1 MKKKI
6 LLLLLSALSCYAFSQ
21 KRSNVYYFKDG
32 VPVKNNESADYR
44 RVIQE
49 PDSGSKFYNLYE
61 FYADNTDKTIGKL
74 SKFEPNLVYEGELKR
89 FNKKGILIEKIN
101 YLNGKPI
108 GESSSYYANG
118 QLARVILYD
127 DAGKSDKQKR
137 SAFKLISGFDSLGN
151 QFIKDGNGHFNLN
164 KREEGDYV
172 NGYKDGEWKGRI
184 GKDSYVE
191 KYNNGYFID
200 GIATF
205 ENGETKKYRTEEEKP
220 DYPGGITEFYR
231 YLSRNFKYPSE
242 ALRNKISGKLF
253 ISFVVEKDGKLSN
266 YQFKNDLG
274 YGTREEAIRVLNE
287 CRNWNPGLQHG
298 IPVKVSYNIN
308 INLAQQ

>member
-1 MKKKI
+1 MKKI
-6 LLLLLSALSCYAFSQ
+6 VLLLLVSALSCYAFSQ

-89 FNKKGILIEKIN
+89 FNKKGILIEKTN

-127 DAGKSDKQKR
+127 DEGKSDKQKR
-137 SAFKLISGFDSLGN
+137 SAFKVISGFDSLGN
-151 QFIKDGNGHFNLN
+151 QFIKDGNGHLNLN
-164 KREEGDYV
+164 KREEGNYV
-172 NGYKDGEWKGRI
+172 NGYKDGEWKGII

-191 KYNNGYFID
+191 KYDNGYFID

-205 ENGETKKYRTEEEKP
+205 ENGETKKYKTEEEKP

-242 ALRNKISGKLF
+242 ALKNKISGKLF

-266 YQFKNDLG
+266 YKFKNDLG
-274 YGTREEAIRVLNE
+274 YGTKEEAIRVLNE

>member
-1 MKKKI
+1 MKKII
-6 LLLLLSALSCYAFSQ
+6 LLLLLSALSFYAFSQ

-89 FNKKGILIEKIN
+89 FNKKGILIEKTN

-108 GESSSYYANG
+108 GESSSYYSNG

-127 DAGKSDKQKR
+127 DADKSDKQKR
-137 SAFKLISGFDSLGN
+137 SAFKVISGFDSLGN
-151 QFIKDGNGHFNLN
+151 QFIKDGNGHLNLN
-164 KREEGDYV
+164 KREEGNYV
-172 NGYKDGEWKGRI
+172 NGYKDGEWKGII

-191 KYNNGYFID
+191 KYDNGYFID

-205 ENGETKKYRTEEEKP
+205 ENGETKKYKTEEEKP

-266 YQFKNDLG
+266 YKFKNDLG

>member
-1 MKKKI
+1 MKKII

-32 VPVKNNESADYR
+32 IPVKNNESADYR

-89 FNKKGILIEKIN
+89 FNKKGILIEKTN
-101 YLNGKPI
+101 YLKGKPI

-127 DAGKSDKQKR
+127 DADKSDKQKG
-137 SAFKLISGFDSLGN
+137 SAFKVISGFDSLGN
-151 QFIKDGNGHFNLN
+151 QFIKDGNGHLNMN

-172 NGYKDGEWKGRI
+172 NGYKDGEWKGII
-184 GKDSYVE
+184 GKDSYAE

-205 ENGETKKYRTEEEKP
+205 ENGETKKYKTEEEKP

-242 ALRNKISGKLF
+242 ALKNKISGKLF

-266 YQFKNDLG
+266 YKFKNELG
-274 YGTREEAIRVLNE
+274 YGTREEAIRVLKE

>member
-1 MKKKI
+1 MKKNI

-32 VPVKNNESADYR
+32 VPLKSNESADYR

-89 FNKKGILIEKIN
+89 FSKKGILIEKTN
-101 YLNGKPI
+101 YLNGKPT

-127 DAGKSDKQKR
+127 DVDKSDKQKR
-137 SAFKLISGFDSLGN
+137 SAFKVISGFDSLGN
-151 QFIKDGNGHFNLN
+151 QFIKDGNGHLNMN

-172 NGYKDGEWKGRI
+172 NGYKDGEWKGKI

-191 KYNNGYFID
+191 RYKNGYFVD
-200 GIATF
+200 GITTF
-205 ENGETKKYRTEEEKP
+205 ENGETKKYKTEEEKP

-231 YLSRNFKYPSE
+231 YLSKNLKYPSE

-266 YQFKNDLG
+266 YKFKNDLG

>member
-1 MKKKI
+1 MKKII

-74 SKFEPNLVYEGELKR
+74 SNFEPNLVYEGELKR
-89 FNKKGILIEKIN
+89 FNKKGILIEKTN

-127 DAGKSDKQKR
+127 DADKSDKQKR
-137 SAFKLISGFDSLGN
+137 SAFKVISGFDSLGN
-151 QFIKDGNGHFNLN
+151 QFIKDGNGHLNMN

-172 NGYKDGEWKGRI
+172 NGYKDGEWKGII

-205 ENGETKKYRTEEEKP
+205 ENGETKKYKTEEEKP

-266 YQFKNDLG
+266 YKFKNDLG
-274 YGTREEAIRVLNE
+274 YGTREEAIRVFNE

>member
-1 MKKKI
+1 MKKII
-6 LLLLLSALSCYAFSQ
+6 LLLLPSALSCYAFSQ

-89 FNKKGILIEKIN
+89 FNKKGILIEKTN

-127 DAGKSDKQKR
+127 DADKSDKQKR
-137 SAFKLISGFDSLGN
+137 SAFKVISGFDSLGN
-151 QFIKDGNGHFNLN
+151 QFIKDGNGHLNMN

-172 NGYKDGEWKGRI
+172 NGYKDGEWKGII

-191 KYNNGYFID
+191 KYNNGYFIE

-205 ENGETKKYRTEEEKP
+205 ENGETKKYKTEEEKP

-266 YQFKNDLG
+266 YKFKNDLG

>member
-1 MKKKI
+1 MKKII

-89 FNKKGILIEKIN
+89 FNKKGILIEKTN

-127 DAGKSDKQKR
+127 DADKSDKQKR
-137 SAFKLISGFDSLGN
+137 SAFKVISGFDSLGN
-151 QFIKDGNGHFNLN
+151 QFIKDGNGHLNMN

-172 NGYKDGEWKGRI
+172 NGYKDGEWKGII

-205 ENGETKKYRTEEEKP
+205 ENGETKKYKTEEEKP

-266 YQFKNDLG
+266 YKFKNDLG